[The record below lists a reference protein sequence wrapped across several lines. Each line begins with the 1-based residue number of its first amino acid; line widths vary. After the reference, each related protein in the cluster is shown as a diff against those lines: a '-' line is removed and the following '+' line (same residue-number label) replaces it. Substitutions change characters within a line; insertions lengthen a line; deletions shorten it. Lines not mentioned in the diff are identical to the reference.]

1 MKLDDALVALEVAKP
16 MQKFLSAMV
25 SRDFSGITFA
35 IEEITPPLAQKWL
48 AECNLGNRPL
58 NKKHVRDLANAM
70 LDGEWM
76 LNGEAL
82 VFGRDGRILNAQ
94 HRLHACVL
102 ANRSFHALVVR
113 GVDPAAFATF
123 DQGRPRKAADVLA
136 INQVGQPNLFSR
148 SLRALMAYQMVL
160 DGRTVNANQLSFR
173 NWQVIEYVKANPEV
187 EDAFKAVEPL
197 FKHKHSGFR
206 PYVAVAFYCLAAEQ
220 GHSAKCILDFLSK
233 VALGDEDL
241 QSPAQVLCDHFD
253 DDANKINKAEYHMVA
268 YIRAFNA
275 WVCKKPL
282 AKVDGSVEITR
293 LGHQRWTSDHPRVI
307 PLSQVKVEQLL
318 LTR

>member
-1 MKLDDALVALEVAKP
+1 MKLEDTMMPLVAGQPV
-16 MQKFLSAMV
+16 QKFLSAMA

-35 IEEITPPLAQKWL
+35 IEEITPPLAEKWL

-102 ANRSFHALVVR
+102 ANRSFYAVVVR
-113 GVDPAAFATF
+113 GVDPAAFPTF

-136 INQVGQPNLFSR
+136 INMVGQPNLFSR
-148 SLRALMAYQMVL
+148 CLRTLMAYQMVL
-160 DGRTVNANQLSFR
+160 EGKTVNANQQSFR

-187 EDAFKAVEPL
+187 EDAFNAVKPL
-197 FKHKHSGFR
+197 FKHSHPGFR

-220 GHSAKCILDFLSK
+220 GHSAKCILEFLRK
-233 VALGDEDL
+233 IAEGDEDPRH
-241 QSPAQVLCDHFD
+241 PAQMIFDHFD
-253 DDANKINKAEYHMVA
+253 ESGENKKYARAEYFMVA

-275 WVCKKPL
+275 WVCKTQL
-282 AKVDGSVEITR
+282 VKVDGSVELTR
-293 LGHQRWTSDHPRVI
+293 LGHKRWTSNHPAVI
-307 PLSQVKVEQLL
+307 PLSAVSKVA
-318 LTR
+318 